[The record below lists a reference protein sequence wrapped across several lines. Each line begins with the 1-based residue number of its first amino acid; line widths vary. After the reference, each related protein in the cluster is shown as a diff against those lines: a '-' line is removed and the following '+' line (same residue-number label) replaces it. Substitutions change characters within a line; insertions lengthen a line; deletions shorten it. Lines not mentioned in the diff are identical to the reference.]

1 MKKTVSLILA
11 LFLVLSLLAG
21 CDSKPEGDNP
31 STTAPKGGTVHLLPD
46 HRGEAINTELGQT
59 APAAEAGELLNQLLN
74 SGYHSQVDPSW
85 LEDNF
90 PAEPAVGTGY
100 RIQDVSPESAVAAD
114 GDYIYAIDSYGLVIL
129 SAKGA
134 KTEQIS
140 YTKIPRNGTGWT
152 QRLYVLGNRAALL
165 YSVSEA
171 GIDQDQGWYDVAETR
186 LALVDI
192 TDRSAPVLLGETA
205 VGGSLLDSRLVGDT
219 LCLAAQRNFWTLEE
233 STEPASV
240 LPWVEEGGAK
250 RILDPWYVFQ
260 SPNPSGPAYTLAA
273 AISMQDGSLTDL
285 VAFTDG
291 SDAVCIGPEGVTL
304 ARVLHTETASE
315 PAKEGSYQVVR
326 YESKAQTEIRRLGL
340 RNGRFTL
347 AGGCVLD
354 GALLSSLSMDV
365 SDGQLRAA
373 CTLEERSYASY
384 TDDAHGWTNY
394 ERLDSRRTDRVTLL
408 DQELKAL
415 GTLDLGESLRLR
427 DCRFL
432 GKLGCAL
439 TNESKSPLRLI
450 DLSNALTPALGGS
463 LNPAG
468 VSVYLLPFGENRL
481 LALGDPV
488 EADGLNLS
496 LYDASNPAE
505 PQELARQF
513 VGDYRWSAELFDPGC
528 LLAEGETGL
537 LSLPVEGLQP
547 GGNLLLSW
555 NGGEF
560 EQKGALALDFVP
572 ANTRMLLLDGLLYL
586 CSPGVTHVIDPN
598 SGKLLNTISNAVG

>member
-21 CDSKPEGDNP
+21 CDSKPEGEK
-31 STTAPKGGTVHLLPD
+31 TETVAPQGGMTHQLPD
-46 HRGEAINTELGQT
+46 HRGEAIQTELGQT
-59 APAAEAGELLNQLLN
+59 APAAEAGAVLTQLLN
-74 SGYHSQVDPSW
+74 AGYHSQVDPSW

-90 PAEPAVGTGY
+90 PAEPAVGTGF
-100 RIQDVSPESAVAAD
+100 RVQDVSRQYAVAAAD
-114 GDYIYAIDSYGLVIL
+114 GYIYMIDSYGLVIL
-129 SAKGA
+129 SAKGE
-134 KTEQIS
+134 KTELIS

-165 YSVSEA
+165 YSVSET
-171 GIDQDQGWYDVAETR
+171 GIDQNQGWYDVAETR

-192 TDRSAPVLLGETA
+192 TDRGAPVLLGETA
-205 VGGSLLDSRLVGDT
+205 LGGSLLDSRLVGDS

-233 STEPASV
+233 GTEPTAV

-250 RILDPWYVFQ
+250 RILDPWYLFQ
-260 SPNPSGPAYTLAA
+260 SPNPSTPAYTLAA
-273 AISMQDGSLTDL
+273 AISMKDGSLTDL

-291 SDAVCIGPEGVTL
+291 TDAVCIGEEGITL

-340 RNGRFTL
+340 SNGRFTL
-347 AGGCVLD
+347 AGGCVLE
-354 GALLSSLSMDV
+354 GALLSSLSLDV
-365 SDGQLRAA
+365 TDGQLRAA
-373 CTLEERSYASY
+373 ATLEERSYASY

-394 ERLDSRRTDRVTLL
+394 ERLDSSRRDRIT
-408 DQELKAL
+408 
-415 GTLDLGESLRLR
+415 TLDLELNPLGSLELGEELRLR

-432 GKLGCAL
+432 GKLACAV

-450 DLSNALTPALGGS
+450 DLSDPAAPALGGS
-463 LNPAG
+463 LSPAG
-468 VSVYLLPFGENRL
+468 VSVYVLPFGEQRL

-488 EADGLNLS
+488 EADGLHLS
-496 LYDASNPAE
+496 LYDAANPAE
-505 PQELARQF
+505 PRELTRQF
-513 VGDYRWSAELFDPGC
+513 VGDYRWSAELFDPAC
-528 LLAEGETGL
+528 LLAEGEKDL

-547 GGNLLLSW
+547 GGNLLLHW
-555 NGGEF
+555 KDGEF

-572 ANTRMLLLDGLLYL
+572 ANTRMLLLDGVLYL
-586 CSPGVTHVIDPN
+586 CSPGVTHVIDPE
-598 SGKLLNTISNAVG
+598 SGKLLTTISNAVG